1 MNDFLRQTGS
11 EAAKGIA
18 KGAGEYLGQLL
29 MKIAVVTVIGAIVF
43 GIGAYFYNDIRS
55 YAVSAF
61 TKPFSA
67 AKDAAIG
74 AKDVVVEKTKEV
86 AADAKEAVKETTA
99 AAREKTG
106 ELAEKVREK
115 TPAVIE
121 KTGELVES
129 ASEAAKD
136 KLDDLK
142 GRLDQ
147 WRASRKKQ
155 DAPTEE
161 KKD

>member
-67 AKDAAIG
+67 AKDAAVC
-74 AKDVVVEKTKEV
+74 AKDVVVEKTGEI
-86 AADAKEAVKETTA
+86 AAGARERISETATV
-99 AAREKTG
+99 AREK
-106 ELAEKVREK
+106 A
-115 TPAVIE
+115 
-121 KTGELVES
+121 
-129 ASEAAKD
+129 
-136 KLDDLK
+136 
-142 GRLDQ
+142 
-147 WRASRKKQ
+147 
-155 DAPTEE
+155 
-161 KKD
+161 